1 MGFGMTSQFQK
12 LTNNISRLSLSTM
25 ANVRRITKAKKVLW
39 NISRKNHE
47 KWFEKLPRHLWKLFH
62 RQESSLFP
70 HGQAW
75 GLYLLREVS
84 RIVSPSKS
92 WLGGSMKIK
101 YKSYWF
107 RIEIY
112 LEQSKRWEVIQDMP
126 LDAAILSSVLFRP
139 IVEDSQPVIKG
150 IVRHVFYMK

>member
-1 MGFGMTSQFQK
+1 
-12 LTNNISRLSLSTM
+12 
-25 ANVRRITKAKKVLW
+25 
-39 NISRKNHE
+39 
-47 KWFEKLPRHLWKLFH
+47 
-62 RQESSLFP
+62 
-70 HGQAW
+70 
-75 GLYLLREVS
+75 
-84 RIVSPSKS
+84 
-92 WLGGSMKIK
+92 MKIK